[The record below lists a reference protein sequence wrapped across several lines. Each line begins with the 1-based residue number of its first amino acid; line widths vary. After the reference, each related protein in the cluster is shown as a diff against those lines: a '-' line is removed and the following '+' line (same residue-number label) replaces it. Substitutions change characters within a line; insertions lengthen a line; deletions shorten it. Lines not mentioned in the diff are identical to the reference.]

1 MGARVTMT
9 TWLRPSMTVFVDT
22 SAFYA
27 VLDRADENHVLA
39 RDTWLRLLREE
50 HVLLTTN
57 YVLLETCALLQ
68 NRLGIPAL
76 RAFHQEIV
84 PLLQIEWISEFRHQS
99 GVEAALVAAR
109 KRLSVV
115 DCIAFQTMRES
126 GVGTV
131 FCFDRHYLE
140 QGFSIV
146 PK

>member
-1 MGARVTMT
+1 MT
-9 TWLRPSMTVFVDT
+9 TWLKPSMTVFVDT

-27 VLDRADENHVLA
+27 VLDRADENHVRA
-39 RDTWLRLLREE
+39 RDTWLRLLQED
-50 HVLLTTN
+50 HVFLTTN

-76 RAFHQEIV
+76 RAFHQDLV
-84 PLLQIEWISEFRHQS
+84 PLLQIDWILEDRHQS

-115 DCIAFQTMRES
+115 DCIAFQTMRER
-126 GVGTV
+126 GVATA
-131 FCFDRHYLE
+131 FCFDRHYRE
-140 QGFSIV
+140 QGFSVV